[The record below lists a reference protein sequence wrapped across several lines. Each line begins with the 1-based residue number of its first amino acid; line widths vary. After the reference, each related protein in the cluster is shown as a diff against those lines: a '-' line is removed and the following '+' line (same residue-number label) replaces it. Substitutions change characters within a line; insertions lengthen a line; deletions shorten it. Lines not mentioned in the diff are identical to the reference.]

1 MFFYGFI
8 LVQFG
13 AIDFVWKGLAPGS
26 HLPLGPLYPAFT
38 FFREIVTLVILIAVF
53 WAFHRR
59 YVEKLVR
66 LKRNFKSGLVLI
78 FIGGLMISVLLGNGM
93 GLIWHGE
100 ELSWS
105 EPIASAIAYV
115 LAG

>member
-1 MFFYGFI
+1 MSN
-8 LVQFG
+8 LEQLTSFG
-13 AIDFVWKGLAPGS
+13 KDSPGS
-26 HLPLGPLYPAFT
+26 HLPLTTIPCIYILP
-38 FFREIVTLVILIAVF
+38 EIVTLVILIAVF